1 MDPTLSEGMRW
12 EMQNACTS
20 KNLRS
25 WLVGISGESSRCSLS
40 GLETLDHTGILNL
53 ELWLWAFGVLLQ
65 DFDIQQ
71 HFRPFILYHLTCH
84 AKL

>member
-1 MDPTLSEGMRW
+1 MWNT
-12 EMQNACTS
+12 CTP

-25 WLVGISGESSRCSLS
+25 WLVGISGDLHDVLYQLS
-40 GLETLDHTGILNL
+40 GLETLDHTSILNL

-71 HFRPFILYHLTCH
+71 HFRPFMLFII
-84 AKL
+84 